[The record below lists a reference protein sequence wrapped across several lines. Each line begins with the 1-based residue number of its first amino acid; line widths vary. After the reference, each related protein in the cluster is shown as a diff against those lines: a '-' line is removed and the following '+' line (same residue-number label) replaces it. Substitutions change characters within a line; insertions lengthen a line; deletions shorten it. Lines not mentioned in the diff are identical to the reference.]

1 MSGLTI
7 FETERLLVRQYVPAD
22 ADDFFRMQSDP
33 ELMRYIRKPMS
44 REESDRFLQENLDLY
59 TRNPARGRWAVVDR
73 RDTSVLIGSLGIIS
87 WDQPDRIQIGYVLL
101 AEFWGRGYATE
112 LVNAGKRYAFEKAG
126 VTLLY
131 GVTETPNT
139 ASQQVLLKN
148 GFVFQETCLEG
159 GKPIHVYTYD
169 GAGLGDY

>member
-1 MSGLTI
+1 MSGLII
-7 FETERLLVRQYVPAD
+7 FETERLRVRQFVPAD
-22 ADDFFRMQSDP
+22 ADDFYRIQGDP
-33 ELMRYIRKPMS
+33 EIMRYIRKPKS
-44 REESDRFLQENLDLY
+44 RRESNRFLKENIELY
-59 TRNPARGRWAVVDR
+59 AANPLHGRWAVVDR
-73 RDTSVLIGSLGIIS
+73 QDPTVFIGSMAVIS

-101 AEFWGRGYATE
+101 AEYWGRGYATE
-112 LVNAGKRYAFEKAG
+112 LVKTGKRYAFEKAG
-126 VTLLY
+126 VSLLY

-169 GAGLGDY
+169 GTG